1 MGKFKL
7 KRGMGEGGLSIV
19 EVLAALVILSIVFIA
34 FFSFFTQSATFTKHN
49 KEKLTAVQI
58 AEEVVA
64 KVRVIK
70 SLDKFDEMAK
80 LNGYKLTNGV
90 YVNSNSYPDYEVE
103 IKVGTGPVS
112 GLNKAV
118 ITVETHTN
126 VGITD
131 STFKTEMYFDEV
143 KP

>member
-7 KRGMGEGGLSIV
+7 KRGMGEGGVTLV
-19 EVLAALVILSIVFIA
+19 EILAALVILSIVFIT

-64 KVRVIK
+64 KVRGVK
-70 SLDKFDEMAK
+70 SLDKFDRMAK
-80 LNGYKLTNGV
+80 LDEYKIIGGV
-90 YVNSNSYPDYEVE
+90 YVNTTSYADCVVE
-103 IKVGTGPVS
+103 IMVETGPVS

-118 ITVETHTN
+118 ITVKTRTN
-126 VGITD
+126 VGIKD
-131 STFKTEMYFDEV
+131 STFITEMYFDEV